1 MSRRQRT
8 GTSGTGTSGT
18 GTSGAGTSGPG
29 PVIEL
34 REVARSFA
42 RTAGQLQEAR
52 PDNGNSGGNNGGNN
66 GGSSGGGNGEDANAV
81 TVLRDITLQIM
92 PGEFAALQGTSG
104 SGKSTLLHILGLLDR
119 ASRGTYALLGK
130 DVSHLSDDAL
140 SSLRSRHIG
149 FVFQSF
155 YLIPYA
161 TALDNVLMPGLYTK
175 VSHRQLVQR
184 ARELLAMVGLGD
196 RMHHKPSQL
205 SGGQQQRVALA
216 RALMNRPSL
225 VLADEPTGQLDSRTT
240 REILD
245 LLRTINEQGAT
256 VILVTHDP
264 NVAAYA
270 RRRLHMEDGRIV
282 RDE

>member
-1 MSRRQRT
+1 M
-8 GTSGTGTSGT
+8 
-18 GTSGAGTSGPG
+18 
-29 PVIEL
+29 
-34 REVARSFA
+34 ARSFA
-42 RTAGQLQEAR
+42 RTAGQILEDRAGNEH
-52 PDNGNSGGNNGGNN
+52 NGSN
-66 GGSSGGGNGEDANAV
+66 GGSNGEDANAV
-81 TVLRDITLQIM
+81 TVLRDVTLRIM

-140 SSLRSRHIG
+140 STLRSRHIG

-184 ARELLAMVGLGD
+184 ARELLTMVGLAD

-282 RDE
+282 RDEQAGTAAAG

>member
-1 MSRRQRT
+1 MNATVS
-8 GTSGTGTSGT
+8 
-18 GTSGAGTSGPG
+18 

-34 REVARSFA
+34 SQVSRSFA
-42 RTAGQLQEAR
+42 RSGPVEHEEDPAA
-52 PDNGNSGGNNGGNN
+52 NGNGT
-66 GGSSGGGNGEDANAV
+66 V
-81 TVLRDITLQIM
+81 TVLQDINLQVA

-119 ASRGTYALLGK
+119 VSTGSYKLLGK
-130 DVSHLSDDAL
+130 DVSHQSDDTL
-140 SSLRSRHIG
+140 STLRSRHIG

-161 TALDNVLMPGLYTK
+161 TALDNVLMPGLYT
-175 VSHRQLVQR
+175 STPQRQLQQR
-184 ARELLAMVGLGD
+184 ARELLQMVGLSD

-216 RALMNRPSL
+216 RALVNGPSL
-225 VLADEPTGQLDSRTT
+225 LLADEPTGQLDSRTT
-240 REILD
+240 EEILQ
-245 LLRTINEQGAT
+245 LFATINEQGAT

-282 RDE
+282 GDARSGN